1 MIIILV
7 TWVGALVFLIKL
19 LNKLSTGKCYSDTV
33 MSGKVVVVTG
43 ASGGIGFETALELA
57 RRGAKVI
64 VASRNN
70 DKGQT
75 AVRRII
81 KRTNNNRIH
90 YIHLDLT
97 SLQSVRKFVDQLKSR
112 EAKLDVLI
120 NNAGAIL
127 TSRERTEDGILKDLQ
142 INYFG
147 PFLLTVLLVPML
159 KKASP
164 SRVVIVSSSWH
175 KFGTVNELNSDKHGY
190 IQAYANSKLCNIMF
204 CKQLSNRLE
213 GTGVVVNCL
222 NPGLVN
228 TSLYRSSTVLDK
240 LRSLM
245 LYAFFKTP
253 EEGAQ
258 TSVYL
263 AVDIECDQVSGKYFE
278 DCKQARPSY
287 KADDEEA
294 RDKLWELS
302 KDLVKLTPEEV
313 RQCFSDTT

>member
-1 MIIILV
+1 MIIIIV
-7 TWVGALVFLIKL
+7 TWIGALLFLIKI

-64 VASRNN
+64 VACRNHE
-70 DKGQT
+70 KGQT

-97 SLQSVRKFVDQLKSR
+97 SLQSIRNFVDQFKSR

-175 KFGTVNELNSDKHGY
+175 KFGTVNELNSDRHGY

-204 CKQLSNRLE
+204 CKELSKRLE
-213 GTGVVVNCL
+213 GTGVVVNSL

-228 TSLYRSSTVLDK
+228 TSLYRSSTALEK

-258 TSVYL
+258 TSLYL
-263 AVDIECDQVSGKYFE
+263 AVDVECDQVTGKYFE
-278 DCKQARPSY
+278 DCKEARPSY
-287 KADDEEA
+287 KTDDEET

-302 KDLVKLTPEEV
+302 KDLVKLTPEEIS
-313 RQCFSDTT
+313 QCFNDTT